1 MTAEADFN
9 LLLVRVLLSA
19 LALCLLVAGQYLR
32 KSGRG
37 QTLRRS
43 RTVALGLVAFLAFAS
58 AYNFFIWRHQSGIH
72 KHDVYNYYMGSKYF
86 PELGYFGLYECSVS
100 ALAVDSP
107 GTPPGIAI
115 RDLRNPLHRTVIDPL
130 LQRERCRRDFTP
142 QRWQQFQADVRWFR
156 GIFSEEKWASLW
168 EDQGY
173 NPSPVWTLIGR
184 PVGSLFPA
192 EASSMRLLG
201 LLDLVLVLVSLA
213 FIGWAFGLEAL
224 CLAALVWAVNPMS
237 RYIWIGD
244 AFLRYPW
251 LVSSIIGLCLLR
263 KERYLGAGMLLAL
276 SSLLRIFPV
285 LLVAG
290 YGLAV
295 LLRWRREGALDPG
308 VRKFAIGF
316 GVAASALV
324 IVSVPVS
331 GRGPGVYADFTGN
344 IVPWSQIT
352 AWNSVGLRPL
362 LSFSSRAPGAEL
374 VGFPVVVTPSSVQ
387 KLKDQNFAS
396 RRPYYLAGVCLL
408 LLLVWRGVRDA
419 SDWEA
424 AAMGF
429 ALMLVL
435 TQMPSYY
442 SSCMVVPCL
451 LATRRPRIGIGL
463 LIAMGGMCLASLYF
477 YEDRLEFVAASV
489 ILLLVSLYTL
499 LEMQL
504 PAPAK
509 VDRDAT

>member
-9 LLLVRVLLSA
+9 LLMVRVLLSVIA
-19 LALCLLVAGQYLR
+19 LLLLAAERHLRRTGHGQV
-32 KSGRG
+32 
-37 QTLRRS
+37 LRRS
-43 RTVALGLVAFLAFAS
+43 RMGALGIVALLAFAS
-58 AYNFFIWRHQSGIH
+58 AYNFFTWRHESGIH

-86 PELGYFGLYECSVS
+86 PELGYFGLHECSVS

-107 GTPPGIAI
+107 DTPLGIAI
-115 RDLRNPLHRTVIDPL
+115 RDLRNPLHRTVIDPV
-130 LQRERCRRDFTP
+130 LQAERCRRDFTP
-142 QRWQQFQADVRWFR
+142 ERWQQFQEDVRWFR
-156 GIFSEEKWASLW
+156 GIFSDEKWASLW
-168 EDQGY
+168 QDQGY

-184 PVGSLFPA
+184 SVGSLFPA
-192 EASSMRLLG
+192 ELPSMRLLG
-201 LLDLVLVLVSLA
+201 LLDLVLVLVALG
-213 FIGWAFGLEAL
+213 FIGWAFGFEAL
-224 CLAALVWAVNPMS
+224 CLAALVWAINPMS

-251 LVSSIIGLCLLR
+251 FVSSIIGLCLLR
-263 KERYLGAGMLLAL
+263 KERYLGAGMVLAL

-295 LLRWRREGALDPG
+295 LRRWRRDGVLDPG
-308 VRKFAIGF
+308 ARKFAIGF

-324 IVSVPVS
+324 IASVPAS
-331 GRGPGVYADFTGN
+331 GRGAGVYADFTGN

-362 LSFSSRAPGAEL
+362 LAFSSRVPGPEL

-387 KLKDQNFAS
+387 KLKDQTFAS
-396 RRPYYLAGVCLL
+396 RRPYYLAGVLL
-408 LLLVWRGVRDA
+408 VLLLVWRAARDA
-419 SDWEA
+419 LDWEA
-424 AAMGF
+424 AALGF

-451 LATRRPRIGIGL
+451 LATRRHRIGIGL
-463 LIAMGGMCLASLYF
+463 LIAVGGMCLGSLYF

-489 ILLLVSLYTL
+489 VLLLVSLYTL
-499 LEMQL
+499 FEMQI
-504 PAPAK
+504 PAPSE
-509 VDRDAT
+509 VDDGSS